1 MFLVSGPELVVECCR
16 AGVLGTFPAL
26 NERTSLGFEA
36 WLTTIEQRLTRSED
50 AGEQPAPYGVNLI
63 VHKTNPRLDADLA
76 LCIKHRVPV
85 VITSLGCN
93 AEVIAAIQGYGGIIF
108 HDVINRKQA
117 EKAASRQVD
126 GIVCVSAGAGGHA
139 GTINPFALVT
149 EVRHVFGGTI
159 LLGGCINTG
168 AQIAAAL
175 LMGADLAYIGT
186 RFIATTESLAAD
198 AYKAML
204 LASGASDVTY
214 TSSISGISGNF
225 LTQSLI
231 NAGVDLSKPRDNV
244 DVADELMDNGAK
256 AWKTIWT
263 AGHGIAGIDEVPS
276 TRDLCLR
283 LAQEFHAAADLLRRP
298 RSPALEGAAPL
309 QGGGRTSSPEHN
321 AG

>member
-1 MFLVSGPELVVECCR
+1 MPLPSQLAGRLRVPAVAAPMFLVSGPDLVVECCR

-36 WLTTIEQRLTRSED
+36 WLATIEQRLAGSED

-93 AEVIAAIQGYGGIIF
+93 SEVIAAIQEYGGIVF
-108 HDVINRKQA
+108 HDVINGKQA
-117 EKAASRQVD
+117 EKAAARHVD

-149 EVRHVFGGTI
+149 EVRRVFDGVI

-168 AQIAAAL
+168 AHVAAAR

-186 RFIATTESLAAD
+186 RFIATTESLATD
-198 AYKAML
+198 DYKAML
-204 LASGASDVTY
+204 LESGASDVIY

-231 NAGVDLSKPRDNV
+231 NSGVDPSKTRNNV
-244 DVADELMDNGAK
+244 DVADELMDSGAK

-276 TRDLCLR
+276 ARDLCLR
-283 LAQEFHAAADLLRRP
+283 LAEEFNAAAGMLRRD
-298 RSPALEGAAPL
+298 
-309 QGGGRTSSPEHN
+309 
-321 AG
+321 

>member
-1 MFLVSGPELVVECCR
+1 VAAPQFPVSGPELVIESCR

-26 NERTSLGFEA
+26 NERTSAGFDA
-36 WLTTIEQRLTRSED
+36 WLTTIEERLAHSED
-50 AGEQPAPYGVNLI
+50 SGERPAPYGVNLI

-93 AEVIAAIQGYGGIIF
+93 PEVISAIQGYGGIVF

-117 EKAASRQVD
+117 EKAAARDVD

-149 EVRHVFGGTI
+149 EVRRVFDGAI

-168 AQIAAAL
+168 AHIAAAL

-198 AYKAML
+198 AYKTML
-204 LASGASDVTY
+204 LESGASDVLY
-214 TSSISGISGNF
+214 TSSISGIGGNF

-231 NAGVDLSKPRDNV
+231 NAGVDLNKTRDHV
-244 DVADELMDNGAK
+244 DVADELMDSGAK

-263 AGHGIAGIDEVPS
+263 AGHGIAGIEEVPS

-283 LAQEFHAAADLLRRP
+283 LAQEFDMAADLLRR
-298 RSPALEGAAPL
+298 A
-309 QGGGRTSSPEHN
+309 
-321 AG
+321 

>member
-1 MFLVSGPELVVECCR
+1 MPLPRQLAGRLRVPAVAAPMFLVSGPDLVVECCR

-26 NERTSLGFEA
+26 NERTSAGFEV
-36 WLTTIEQRLTRSED
+36 WLTTIEERLARSEA

-76 LCIKHRVPV
+76 LCVKYRVPV

-93 AEVIAAIQGYGGIIF
+93 AEVIAAIQGYGGIVF

-117 EKAASRQVD
+117 EKAAARRVD

-149 EVRHVFGGTI
+149 DVRRVFDGTI

-168 AQIAAAL
+168 AQVAASR

-186 RFIATTESLAAD
+186 RFIATTESLAAAD
-198 AYKAML
+198 YKAML
-204 LASGASDVTY
+204 IASDSSDVIY
-214 TSSISGISGNF
+214 TSSISGIAGNF

-231 NAGVDLSKPRDNV
+231 NAGVDLNKTREHV
-244 DVADELMDNGAK
+244 DVADELMDSGAK

-276 TRDLCLR
+276 TRDLCQR
-283 LAQEFHAAADLLRRP
+283 LVQEFDAAADLLR
-298 RSPALEGAAPL
+298 PA
-309 QGGGRTSSPEHN
+309 
-321 AG
+321 

>member
-1 MFLVSGPELVVECCR
+1 MFLVSGPELVIECCR

-26 NERTSLGFEA
+26 NERTSAGFEV
-36 WLTTIEQRLTRSED
+36 WLTTIEERLARSED

-63 VHKTNPRLDADLA
+63 VHKTNPRLDVDLA
-76 LCIKHRVPV
+76 LCVKHRVPV

-93 AEVIAAIQGYGGIIF
+93 ADVIAAIQGYGGIIF

-117 EKAASRQVD
+117 EKAAARGVD

-149 EVRHVFGGTI
+149 EVRRVFDGVI

-168 AQIAAAL
+168 AHIAAAR

-186 RFIATTESLAAD
+186 RFIATSESLAAD
-198 AYKAML
+198 AYKKML
-204 LASGASDVTY
+204 LDSGSSDVIY
-214 TSSISGISGNF
+214 TASISGISGNF

-231 NAGVDLSKPRDNV
+231 NAGVDLRKVREHV
-244 DVADELMDNGAK
+244 DVADELMDSGAK

-263 AGHGIAGIDEVPS
+263 AGHGTAGIDEAPS
-276 TRDLCLR
+276 TGDLCLR
-283 LAQEFHAAADLLRRP
+283 LAQEYDAAADLLKR
-298 RSPALEGAAPL
+298 A
-309 QGGGRTSSPEHN
+309 
-321 AG
+321 

>member
-1 MFLVSGPELVVECCR
+1 MPLPRQLAGRLRVPAVAAPMFLVSGPDLVVECCR

-26 NERTSLGFEA
+26 NERTSAGFEA
-36 WLTTIEQRLTRSED
+36 WLTTIEERLARSEA
-50 AGEQPAPYGVNLI
+50 AGERPAPYGVNLI
-63 VHKTNPRLDADLA
+63 VHKTNPRLDPDLA
-76 LCIKHRVPV
+76 LCVKHRVPV

-93 AEVIAAIQGYGGIIF
+93 AEVIAAIQGYGGIVF
-108 HDVINRKQA
+108 HDVISRKQA
-117 EKAASRQVD
+117 EKAAARGVD

-149 EVRHVFGGTI
+149 DVRRVFEGTI

-168 AQIAAAL
+168 AQVAAAR

-204 LASGASDVTY
+204 IASDSSDVIY
-214 TSSISGISGNF
+214 TSSISGIAGNF

-231 NAGVDLSKPRDNV
+231 KAGVDLSKTREHV
-244 DVADELMDNGAK
+244 DVADELMDSGAK

-276 TRDLCLR
+276 TRDLCQR
-283 LAQEFHAAADLLRRP
+283 LVQEFDAAADLLRP
-298 RSPALEGAAPL
+298 
-309 QGGGRTSSPEHN
+309 T
-321 AG
+321 

>member
-1 MFLVSGPELVVECCR
+1 MFLVSGPDLVVECCR

-26 NERTSLGFEA
+26 NERTSTGFAA
-36 WLTTIEQRLTRSED
+36 WLTTIEERLARSED

-63 VHKTNPRLDADLA
+63 VHKTNPRLDADLV
-76 LCIKHRVPV
+76 LCVKHRVPV

-93 AEVIAAIQGYGGIIF
+93 ADVIAAIQSYGGIVF

-117 EKAASRQVD
+117 EKAAARSVD

-149 EVRHVFGGTI
+149 EVRSVFDGTI

-168 AQIAAAL
+168 AHVAAAR

-204 LASGASDVTY
+204 LSSGASDVIY
-214 TSSISGISGNF
+214 TSSISGIGGNF

-231 NAGVDLSKPRDNV
+231 NAGVDLSKTRDQI
-244 DVADELMDNGAK
+244 DVADELMDSGAK

-263 AGHGIAGIDEVPS
+263 AGQGIAGIEEVPS
-276 TRDLCLR
+276 TRDLCQR
-283 LAQEFHAAADLLRRP
+283 LVQEFDAAADFLRR
-298 RSPALEGAAPL
+298 S
-309 QGGGRTSSPEHN
+309 
-321 AG
+321 

>member
-1 MFLVSGPELVVECCR
+1 MFLVSGPELVIECCR

-26 NERTSLGFEA
+26 NERTSAGFEV
-36 WLTTIEQRLTRSED
+36 WLATIEERLAGCED

-76 LCIKHRVPV
+76 LCVKHRVPV

-93 AEVIAAIQGYGGIIF
+93 ADVIAAIQGYGGIIF

-117 EKAASRQVD
+117 EKAAARGVD

-149 EVRHVFGGTI
+149 EVRRVFDGVI

-168 AQIAAAL
+168 AHIAAAR

-198 AYKAML
+198 AYKKML
-204 LASGASDVTY
+204 VDSGSSDVIY
-214 TSSISGISGNF
+214 TASISGISGNF

-231 NAGVDLSKPRDNV
+231 NAGVDLRKVREHV
-244 DVADELMDNGAK
+244 DVADELMDSGAK

-263 AGHGIAGIDEVPS
+263 AGHGTAGIDEVPS
-276 TRDLCLR
+276 TGDLCLR
-283 LAQEFHAAADLLRRP
+283 LAQEYDAAADLLKR
-298 RSPALEGAAPL
+298 A
-309 QGGGRTSSPEHN
+309 
-321 AG
+321 